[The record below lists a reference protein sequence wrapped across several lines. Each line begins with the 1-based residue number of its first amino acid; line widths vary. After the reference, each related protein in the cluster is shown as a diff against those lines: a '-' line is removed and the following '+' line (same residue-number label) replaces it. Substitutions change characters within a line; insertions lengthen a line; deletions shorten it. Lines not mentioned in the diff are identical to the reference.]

1 MDDFAEEEDFEE
13 SKKTSIG
20 NLLREAA
27 MPVQEDKLG
36 AWYKSAFTNDRKA
49 TENKE
54 GFYQV
59 RESRVAKKPRVK
71 ESVPNWSEFQS
82 DMFNAI
88 NGVYEKYNMGN
99 AAEKA
104 DKMDMIKVLD
114 WMDEHG
120 YWDEEGE

>member
-1 MDDFAEEEDFEE
+1 M
-13 SKKTSIG
+13 
-20 NLLREAA
+20 
-27 MPVQEDKLG
+27 
-36 AWYKSAFTNDRKA
+36 
-49 TENKE
+49 
-54 GFYQV
+54 

-99 AAEKA
+99 TAEKA
-104 DKMDMIKVLD
+104 NKMDMIKVLD